1 MIMIKNIN
9 KDYYVGNE
17 EVHALKN
24 VQLEINKGEFVA
36 IVGAS
41 GSGKSTLMNI
51 LGCLDVPDSGEYYL
65 DEVNILR
72 LNDNKLAQIRNNKIG
87 FVFQSSNLL
96 PRLTAFENVEL
107 PLIYR
112 NTSKKERNEKAIRS
126 LEMVGL
132 IDRIYHKPSQLS
144 GGQQQRTAIARAIA
158 SEPEIILAD
167 EPTGNLDSKSGKE
180 IMNILVDLN
189 NRGKTIVLIS
199 HDSSIANYAKRIF
212 RISDGELNEEVCE
225 RN

>member
-24 VQLEINKGEFVA
+24 VQLQINKGEFVA

-65 DEVNILR
+65 DDVNVLK
-72 LNDNKLAQIRNNKIG
+72 LNDNKLAQIRNSKIG

-96 PRLTAFENVEL
+96 PRLTAIENVEL

-112 NTSKKERNEKAIRS
+112 NSSKKERKEKSIRS

-132 IDRIYHKPSQLS
+132 LDRIHHKPNQLS

-180 IMNILVDLN
+180 IMNILVNLN

-199 HDSSIANYAKRIF
+199 HDSSIANYAKRIL
-212 RISDGELNEEVCE
+212 RISDGELNEEVYPT
-225 RN
+225 N